1 MDKLGQL
8 FYDKNKLLY
17 WYKGVVAV
25 PPLCMVDDVLAVQ
38 TCSEASVEVNAVVN
52 SFIELKKLRLSKTK
66 CSKIHVG
73 KSTNCCPDLKIHENH
88 MKSSDQERYLGDQ
101 INRTGKIKVTIEERV
116 AKGYGIV
123 SEINAILDEIP
134 LGTYRTEM
142 GLILRQAMFVN
153 GTLYN
158 SE

>member
-1 MDKLGQL
+1 
-8 FYDKNKLLY
+8 
-17 WYKGVVAV
+17 
-25 PPLCMVDDVLAVQ
+25 
-38 TCSEASVEVNAVVN
+38 
-52 SFIELKKLRLSKTK
+52 
-66 CSKIHVG
+66 
-73 KSTNCCPDLKIHENH
+73 

-153 GTLYN
+153 GILYN
-158 SE
+158 SEGWHNGTEEDIKNLEKVDECLLRSILQSHQKVPLEFLYLETGSLPLRHIVSSRRMNYLRTLLTRNEDKFTTKKPKSRGLCGTNQRGF